1 MVVVLLLF
9 LLSVDTVPVLVV
21 LVRPVVTL
29 LLFLSVVVVVEARPL
44 VVLPLFLSVVVVEV
58 RPVVTLLFLSVVVVV
73 EVRPFVALPPFLSVV
88 VVEVRPVVTLLFLSV
103 VVVVD
108 VRPLVALPFLSV
120 EVVDVRDEPRYALL
134 FISTPPL
141 REGFETADEF
151 LLLDDVLVRDAIADS

>member
-73 EVRPFVALPPFLSVV
+73 EVRPLVVLP
-88 VVEVRPVVTLLFLSV
+88 LFLS

-151 LLLDDVLVRDAIADS
+151 LLLDDVFVRDAIADS